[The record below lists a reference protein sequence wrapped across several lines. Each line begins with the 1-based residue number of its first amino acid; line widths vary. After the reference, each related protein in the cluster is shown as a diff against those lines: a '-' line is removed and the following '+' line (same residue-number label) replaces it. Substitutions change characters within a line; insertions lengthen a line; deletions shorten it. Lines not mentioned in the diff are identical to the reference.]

1 MALPEVGVS
10 GELSVLQGTQ
20 GEVHVFAQPE
30 DDITVH
36 RHDDKTGMVR
46 PLKGLSMVVSSRFIF
61 LFRSVF

>member
-10 GELSVLQGTQ
+10 GELSILQGTQ

-46 PLKGLSMVVSSRFIF
+46 PLKRLALLQAVNSFSCFH
-61 LFRSVF
+61 SVF